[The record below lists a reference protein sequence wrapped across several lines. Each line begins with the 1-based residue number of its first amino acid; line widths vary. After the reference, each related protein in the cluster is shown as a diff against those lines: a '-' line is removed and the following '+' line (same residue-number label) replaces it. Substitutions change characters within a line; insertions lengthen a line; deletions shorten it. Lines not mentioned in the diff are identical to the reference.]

1 MTSTDGCITV
11 DTLDIKVFD
20 SALVNIFIPKS
31 FTPNG
36 DGINDIL
43 YPYLAGMKSL
53 TYLKIIDKYGKIM
66 FETKN
71 STEGWNGISYGQKQ
85 PMDVYAWIAEGID
98 NNGNKIQKN
107 GNVLLIR

>member
-1 MTSTDGCITV
+1 
-11 DTLDIKVFD
+11 
-20 SALVNIFIPKS
+20 
-31 FTPNG
+31 
-36 DGINDIL
+36 
-43 YPYLAGMKSL
+43 
-53 TYLKIIDKYGKIM
+53 M

>member
-1 MTSTDGCITV
+1 MKNQLG
-11 DTLDIKVFD
+11 L
-20 SALVNIFIPKS
+20 
-31 FTPNG
+31 
-36 DGINDIL
+36 INL
-43 YPYLAGMKSL
+43 KHLQKTAGGFND
-53 TYLKIIDKYGKIM
+53 YLKIIDKYGKIM